1 MKNLKKFNEL
11 LSFEDVYVIIHKRLQ
26 GELSIC
32 YIYDSFEMAMNSK
45 IWKEYD
51 DKPNDKGEGEFFKI
65 CTYELNNDMN

>member
-65 CTYELNNDMN
+65 CNFELNNDFN